1 MIRLLALVLY
11 SLNLVAG
18 SLPSK
23 DEKAV
28 LAAMEAWR
36 QAVISRDKAG
46 LETLYAP
53 ELSYFHSNGKQ
64 ETKAQAIEAV
74 VNGKDRF
81 ESIELTDIAVRLYGK
96 TALVTSKIGMR
107 INSDGKVSPLTLDV
121 LHVWVRTSK
130 GWQMVARHA
139 TRLNP

>member
-1 MIRLLALVLY
+1 MICLLALALC

-36 QAVISRDKAG
+36 QAMISRDKAG

-53 ELSYFHSNGKQ
+53 ELSYFHSNGKL

-74 VNGKDRF
+74 VNGKNRF

-96 TALVTSKIGMR
+96 TALVTGKIGMR

-121 LHVWVRTSK
+121 LHVWVKTSK